1 MKRKRLSAVLVCG
14 LVVALLMGFAIPFAS
29 AAQVVFLNP
38 FGDVDQ
44 PDEGTLAARPSG
56 LDNKNVLMLWYGAAN
71 DANIYAVKAIETKL
85 EGIYSGITFTEGNGT
100 AATMLGNRTLY
111 GAKAAGVYDEWA
123 DYDAVVIAVIDDNVG
138 AYWISQHAKEIEAR
152 GTPVAV
158 VANNLFATAV
168 RNGALKNGFSS
179 IQVVEVDGEEYS
191 RAYSQTITGTGKT
204 ARQAFIEDNVLTA
217 TVVNSVASALTGAS
231 LAAGIPIAQVVAGDF
246 TFTIPSNPGKAN
258 QLFLEKSLDDG
269 FGDGLALLIP
279 TPALVDSL
287 LATVERDKDEVIGKL
302 LGGGIITVEKVAI
315 NAAMAGVVPKA
326 FPVVLAAMEA
336 FAQDR
341 EKQSQYD
348 YALRTGDTQLSVLL
362 MVSGPLSEEL
372 GMRSDRSDLGGGPWG
387 ALTEANAT
395 IGRAVKLCFRN
406 IGRNARED
414 LAYKGAF
421 TRFSDHALIVCSETL
436 PSLPNDGWPS
446 HSDFIGIGNG
456 DGKTNTV
463 TLIGVNMTRVQGSAP
478 TGGVTSGWSN
488 NTVLSGARSALG
500 AAAGTAAAGAT
511 ADIASIVTYPS
522 YMVHVLTASDIG
534 PLSET
539 NLPDDWSQVSGGYG
553 LKTKEDV
560 QKALVGA
567 GTDPDAENTARNQ
580 KLVWPMVMGGDS
592 QHARAFNGGASF
604 NSSSFQTQLIGGS
617 AISTPVN
624 FKVEVGSA
632 SGEVDLSWEA
642 PARGTADYY
651 QVSKDDGITWID
663 VDETEYTFE
672 NLKRGQQYLFAVRA
686 MNDGRSSA
694 ELALIDGAFDV
705 VYTTRGAWASASLTL
720 PTAVRINGAALATVR
735 RNATIQ
741 LTVTVVP
748 EDATPAIVW
757 SSSNPAIAA
766 VDENGLVTAKTT
778 GTVVITAKTI
788 DGALTSIITVRVIA

>member
-1 MKRKRLSAVLVCG
+1 MKRKRLSAILVCA
-14 LVVALLMGFAIPFAS
+14 LVLALLMGLTIPFAS

-44 PDEGTLAARPSG
+44 PDEGALAARPSS
-56 LDNKNVLMLWYGAAN
+56 LNNKSVLMLWYGAAN
-71 DANIYAVKAIETKL
+71 DANTYAVKAIETKL
-85 EGIYSGITFTEGNGT
+85 QGIYPNIAIVEGNGT
-100 AATMLGNRTLY
+100 AATMLGDRAAY
-111 GAKAAGVYDEWA
+111 GAKAGGVYDEWA

-152 GTPVAV
+152 GTPVVV
-158 VANNLFATAV
+158 VANSLFATAT

-179 IQVVEVDGEEYS
+179 MQVVELASKEYS

-204 ARQAFIEDNVLTA
+204 ARQSYIEDNVLTGA
-217 TVVNSVASALTGAS
+217 VVTSITNALTNAS
-231 LAAGIPIAQVVAGDF
+231 LAAGTPIEKVVSGDY
-246 TFTIPSNPGKAN
+246 TFTIATDPGEAN
-258 QLFLEKSLDDG
+258 QLFLDKSLADG

-287 LATVERDKDEVIGKL
+287 LASVEREKDEIIGKL
-302 LGGGIITVEKVAI
+302 QGGGIITVEKVAI
-315 NAAMAGVVPKA
+315 NAAMAGVLPEA

-341 EKQSQYD
+341 EKQNQYD

-362 MVSGPLSEEL
+362 FISGPLTEQL

-406 IGRNARED
+406 IGRNAKED

-421 TRFSDHALIVCSETL
+421 TRINDHALLVCTETL
-436 PSLPNDGWPS
+436 PSLPNAGWPS

-456 DGKTNTV
+456 DGQTNTV
-463 TLIGVNMTRVQGSAP
+463 TLIGVNTTRIQGATPS
-478 TGGVTSGWSN
+478 GGAAGAWTMS
-488 NTVLSGARSALG
+488 TILSSARSAVG

-522 YMVHVLTASDIG
+522 YMAYILTADDIG
-534 PLSET
+534 AVSET
-539 NLPDDWSQVSGGYG
+539 NLPTDWSQVNGGYG
-553 LKTKEDV
+553 LKTKEAV

-567 GTDPDAENTARNQ
+567 SIAADAANTDRNQ
-580 KLVWPMVMGGDS
+580 KLVWPVVMGGDS
-592 QHARAFNGGASF
+592 QHARTFNGGASF
-604 NSSSFQTQLIGGS
+604 NSSSFQTQIIGGS
-617 AISTPVN
+617 SISTPLN
-624 FKVEVGSA
+624 FSVKVGSV
-632 SGEVDLSWEA
+632 SGEIDLSWDA

-651 QVSKDDGITWID
+651 QVSKDDGITWTD
-663 VDETEYTFE
+663 VNDTAYTFE
-672 NLKRGQQYLFAVRA
+672 NLNRGQEYFFAVRA
-686 MNDGRSSA
+686 VNDGRSTA
-694 ELALIDGAFDV
+694 ELAMIDGAFDV

-720 PTAVRINGAALATVR
+720 PTAVRINGAALATLR
-735 RNATIQ
+735 KNATTQ

-748 EDATPAIVW
+748 ADATPALVW
-757 SSSNPAIAA
+757 SSSNAAIAT
-766 VDENGLVTAKTT
+766 VDENGLVTAKAT
-778 GTVVITAKTI
+778 GTVIITAKTI
-788 DGALTSIITVRVIA
+788 DGALTSIVTIRVIA